1 MCDPASVPLGA
12 TKLTS
17 ILTLYRTNITEPLR
31 KYSSSRGDLTAT
43 FLLPQT
49 PGATLQA
56 EIDTFLAD
64 SRDRSYAGFNM
75 LLLTPSW
82 GAAEDSLTMDGAML
96 TNSGGGGAITARPL
110 TDAERRCGGLS
121 NGLTHPDAD
130 EWPKVQHGRQ
140 LFEHAVLD
148 TDALPRDATEAE
160 IVERLFALLT

>member
-75 LLLTPSW
+75 YWL
-82 GAAEDSLTMDGAML
+82 AEHWH
-96 TNSGGGGAITARPL
+96 
-110 TDAERRCGGLS
+110 C
-121 NGLTHPDAD
+121 
-130 EWPKVQHGRQ
+130 
-140 LFEHAVLD
+140 
-148 TDALPRDATEAE
+148 
-160 IVERLFALLT
+160 